1 VRLALWSPHPDAG
14 WPATLAPLLAREARV
29 EVVGEEPAA
38 VPEADV
44 HLYHVADDPAHGFVY
59 RALLERP
66 GLVVLEEWGLH
77 RLVHAETAGRG
88 DEAAYRR
95 ELRRAHGETG
105 AFVSRQVLGGLGGQ
119 LPPLLPVN
127 ERVLESCLG
136 VVTATETLRGA
147 AAGRLPTRPVVHL
160 PLGFVGLAP
169 LPERGPARRGL
180 GLDDPDLLVLAIQS
194 SFDTGSPRPAV
205 PALDRLRETI
215 PRAVVVRSGE
225 ADPALPTMVAAADI
239 ALALDHPAR
248 AGLGRAVPL
257 AVAGGTPTLVTA
269 GSGAARELP
278 EGVVARVSPGP
289 TEAEETAAFV
299 LSLLADSSLRL
310 RMGRVARAFAE
321 ERQEPSRCVGPLLGI
336 IRTVERTRAAALG
349 LAEPR
354 PPEDTPAVRA
364 VDEVRWAARE
374 LGLVELPAGLPPLVA
389 GLFAETQR

>member
-1 VRLALWSPHPDAG
+1 VRLALWSPHLDQG
-14 WPATLAPLLAREARV
+14 WAATLAPLLAREARV
-29 EVVGEEPAA
+29 DLVGEEPTA

-44 HLYHVADDPAHGFVY
+44 HIYHVADDPAHGFVY
-59 RALLERP
+59 RAILERP

-105 AFVSRQVLGGLGGQ
+105 AFVSRQVLAGLGGE
-119 LPPLLPVN
+119 LVPLLPVN
-127 ERVLESCLG
+127 ERVLESSLG
-136 VVTATETLRGA
+136 VVTATEALRGA
-147 AAGRLPTRPVVHL
+147 AAGRFPTRPVVHL

-169 LPERGPARRGL
+169 LPERRPARRGL
-180 GLDDPDLLVLAIQS
+180 GLGDPDLMVLAIQS
-194 SFDTGSPRPAV
+194 SFGTGAPRPAV
-205 PALDRLRETI
+205 GALDRLRERA
-215 PRAVVVRSGE
+215 PRAVLVRSGE
-225 ADPALPTMVAAADI
+225 TDPALPTLLAAADV

-257 AVAGGTPTLVTA
+257 AGPRATPTLVTA

-299 LSLLADSSLRL
+299 LRLLTDVSLRV

-321 ERQEPSRCVGPLLGI
+321 ERQEPSRCVGPLLEI
-336 IRTVERTRAAALG
+336 VRTMQRTREAV
-349 LAEPR
+349 LAPAG
-354 PPEDTPAVRA
+354 PPTPEDSPATHA
-364 VDEVRWAARE
+364 LDEVRWAARE

-389 GLFAETQR
+389 GLFAETER

>member
-1 VRLALWSPHPDAG
+1 VRLALWSPHLDQG

-29 EVVGEEPAA
+29 DLVGEEPTA

-44 HLYHVADDPAHGFVY
+44 HIYHVADDPAHGFVY
-59 RALLERP
+59 RAILERP

-105 AFVSRQVLGGLGGQ
+105 AFVSRQVLAGLGGE
-119 LPPLLPVN
+119 LVPLLPVN
-127 ERVLESCLG
+127 ERVLESSLG
-136 VVTATETLRGA
+136 VVTATEALRGA
-147 AAGRLPTRPVVHL
+147 AAGRFPTRPVVHL

-169 LPERGPARRGL
+169 LPERRPARRGL
-180 GLDDPDLLVLAIQS
+180 GLGDPDLMVLAIQS
-194 SFDTGSPRPAV
+194 SFGTGAPRPAV
-205 PALDRLRETI
+205 GALDRLRERA
-215 PRAVVVRSGE
+215 PRAVLVRSGE
-225 ADPALPTMVAAADI
+225 TDPALPTLLAAADV
-239 ALALDHPAR
+239 A
-248 AGLGRAVPL
+248 L
-257 AVAGGTPTLVTA
+257 AVASGTPTLVTA

-299 LSLLADSSLRL
+299 LRLLTDVSLRV

-321 ERQEPSRCVGPLLGI
+321 ERQEPSRCVGPLLEI
-336 IRTVERTRAAALG
+336 VRTMQRTREAV
-349 LAEPR
+349 LAPAG
-354 PPEDTPAVRA
+354 PPTPEDSPATHA
-364 VDEVRWAARE
+364 LDEVRWAARE

-389 GLFAETQR
+389 GLFAETER